1 MKRKKLVIIGIIA
14 AVLVNLFLLV
24 TVYCLFDAQ
33 YNMKTGISSIMN
45 ITIDE
50 EQEKIKIGNLEGYHI
65 FVEGL
70 KVNECYFITIDATTI
85 SLVDAV
91 NEGKVSVKDMTRKAF
106 WEKDIDDKTIYYY
119 ENYLI
124 EVTGMDVLIKNK

>member
-70 KVNECYFITIDATTI
+70 KVNECYFTTIDATTI

-91 NEGKVSVKDMTRKAF
+91 NEGKISVKDMARKAF
-106 WEKDIDDKTIYYY
+106 EKKDTDDKTIYYY

-124 EVTGMDVLIKNK
+124 EITGKEVLIKNK

>member
-124 EVTGMDVLIKNK
+124 EVAGKEVLIKNK

>member
-50 EQEKIKIGNLEGYHI
+50 EQEKIKIGNLDGYSI

-70 KVNECYFITIDATTI
+70 KVNECYFTTIDATTI

-91 NEGKVSVKDMTRKAF
+91 NEGKISVKDMARKAF
-106 WEKDIDDKTIYYY
+106 EKKDTDDKTIYYY

-124 EVTGMDVLIKNK
+124 EITGKEVLIKNK

>member
-33 YNMKTGISSIMN
+33 YNMKTGISSIIN

-70 KVNECYFITIDATTI
+70 KVNECYFTTIDATTI

-91 NEGKVSVKDMTRKAF
+91 NEGKISVKDMARKAF
-106 WEKDIDDKTIYYY
+106 EKKDTDDKTIYYY

-124 EVTGMDVLIKNK
+124 EITGKEVLIKNK

>member
-14 AVLVNLFLLV
+14 AVLVSLFLLV

-50 EQEKIKIGNLEGYHI
+50 EQGKIKIGNLEGYNI

-70 KVNECYFITIDATTI
+70 KVNECYFTTIDATTI

-91 NEGKVSVKDMTRKAF
+91 NEGKISVKDMARKAF
-106 WEKDIDDKTIYYY
+106 EKKDTDEKTIYYY

-124 EVTGMDVLIKNK
+124 EVTGKEVLIKNK